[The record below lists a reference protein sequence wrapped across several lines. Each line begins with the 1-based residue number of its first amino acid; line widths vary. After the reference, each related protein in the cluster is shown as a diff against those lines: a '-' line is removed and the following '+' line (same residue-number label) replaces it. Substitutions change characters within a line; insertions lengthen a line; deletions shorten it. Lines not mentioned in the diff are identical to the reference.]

1 MDWHCSALGR
11 LQRMLV
17 LWVTDESCVQKRFLG
32 SNKFYNTDSKHGLHR
47 LSSFLLK
54 DFHKC
59 IMCILQHSSPRWIYL
74 PATFPKSSSQESY
87 HTLFFSLRKL
97 TERKLYGRSPPWTDN
112 TAQGVSLC
120 MGIHLQDRQ
129 TDNTAQ
135 PPWASWL
142 FLPVSKLTFWKCLF
156 WVHKH

>member
-17 LWVTDESCVQKRFLG
+17 LWVTDESCVQKGFLG

-87 HTLFFSLRKL
+87 HTLFFFSKKTNRTKALWAL
-97 TERKLYGRSPPWTDN
+97 TSMDRQHSTGSQPLHGHSPPGQT
-112 TAQGVSLC
+112 
-120 MGIHLQDRQ
+120 DRQ
-129 TDNTAQ
+129 HSTASLSFMTLS
-135 PPWASWL
+135 ARL
-142 FLPVSKLTFWKCLF
+142 
-156 WVHKH
+156 